1 MTRLH
6 FFFNLSN
13 WTALNL
19 YLIISHTEFII
30 LPKKSTTCLQNR
42 LKDWHLSQLRRKT
55 NLFATSIFVSL
66 YILVLLV
73 STHHDIKSA
82 IPSHIPPPKSTM
94 AMNMYILKINMLC
107 GEREKE
113 TDRERESNRVKTWQ
127 TLKYLPLQCTC
138 VIIIHI
144 GKHKICLY
152 TQAQDHSWPQKT
164 STTYMQKVQK
174 LKNYYFCVT
183 KFKYG
188 DLEDAISYRNSHQ
201 NMTWLCKEN
210 TLHGCPTLLSQ
221 YTTLF
226 HRTETIRLLFSPR
239 IIYSHS

>member
-1 MTRLH
+1 M
-6 FFFNLSN
+6 NCIKSLSN
-13 WTALNL
+13 HFSHWIHHTAKKKHNMLTEQTKRL
-19 YLIISHTEFII
+19 TLITTEEKNKPFCYKHLCEPVYSGPVSEYTPWYKICYSQSY
-30 LPKKSTTCLQNR
+30 STTKEHNGHEYVHSQNKYVVWR
-42 LKDWHLSQLRRKT
+42 
-55 NLFATSIFVSL
+55 
-66 YILVLLV
+66 
-73 STHHDIKSA
+73 
-82 IPSHIPPPKSTM
+82 
-94 AMNMYILKINMLC
+94 
-107 GEREKE
+107 EREKE
-113 TDRERESNRVKTWQ
+113 RDRERESNRVKTWQ